1 MGRETLLKTEIKL
14 SEEEELRAEW
24 LRYLYLKYDVED
36 KVRKKERPPKR

>member
-1 MGRETLLKTEIKL
+1 MDRGTLLKSEIKL

-36 KVRKKERPPKR
+36 KVRKRERPPKC

>member
-24 LRYLYLKYDVED
+24 LRYLSLKYGVRE
-36 KVRKKERPPKR
+36 KVKKGERPPKR